1 MTNNQKKEQL
11 TREDKNALRLAKM
24 RENLDN
30 LEKRASAIMEKGENI
45 TSADRI
51 ELLRIVNIA
60 YHNSGKIETISSID
74 STASCE
80 FCEKMRKAAE
90 DNLLMICR
98 YCYAAADIWKEAAW
112 RRHKLNARILSTILF
127 TEEELKTLSI
137 PTIYSRINEDGD
149 VINEIHARNLVRI
162 FKTHDHVNFGF
173 WYKNTVAVEN
183 GLKAE
188 GITTRE
194 QRPENVRFIQSS
206 LMIGFPSVAAWF
218 TDAVFTVFPNE
229 DTTLNA
235 IKCGAFPCNGR
246 KCKDCKYNCY
256 DTSKNSDNVQHIAEL
271 LRCSATMREKIM
283 TAYHVPGQEG

>member
-1 MTNNQKKEQL
+1 MASDQKKEKL

-24 RENLDN
+24 RATLDN
-30 LEKRASAIMEKGENI
+30 LEQKATAIMEKGESM
-45 TSADRI
+45 TSADKI
-51 ELLRIVNIA
+51 ELLRIVNVA
-60 YHNSGKIETISSID
+60 YHSSGKIETISSID
-74 STASCE
+74 SSASCE
-80 FCEKMRKAAE
+80 FCSKMRKAAE

-98 YCYAAADIWKEAAW
+98 YCYAAADFWKEAAN

-127 TEEELKTLSI
+127 TEDELKTLEI
-137 PTIYSRINEDGD
+137 PTIYARINEDGD
-149 VINEIHARNLVRI
+149 IINAVHAQNIIRI
-162 FKTHDHVNFGF
+162 IKTHKNVFFGF
-173 WYKNTVAVEN
+173 WYKNVVAVEN
-183 GLKAE
+183 GLKSE

-206 LMIGFPSVAAWF
+206 LMIGFPSVPAWF

-229 DTTLNA
+229 ETTLNA

-256 DTSKNSDNVQHIAEL
+256 DTSKNSDNVQQIAEL

-283 TAYHVPGQEG
+283 SAYHVPGKE